1 MDKKLTFHYDAGH
14 GWLEVDASELE
25 RLGIAGQIS
34 GYSYKR
40 GSRAYLEEDCDVL
53 LYIETASRAG
63 LIKKSDFHDVYDG
76 DYSPIRD
83 YDRYR

>member
-1 MDKKLTFHYDAGH
+1 MDNKKPVFHYDAGH
-14 GWLEVDASELE
+14 AWLEVDILDLE

-40 GSRAYLEEDCDVL
+40 GSRAYLEEDCDAPA
-53 LYIETASRAG
+53 YIKAAG
-63 LIKKSDFHDVYDG
+63 LGRADIIDRHDG